1 MYRRYSTQYR
11 ALYRARAPGTPP
23 RPPLPTVHSMDLH
36 TALDQL
42 PCAAAVRDADAT
54 LWSHPLG
61 MRFLDG
67 RVALPDALAKKVSS
81 F

>member
-1 MYRRYSTQYR
+1 M
-11 ALYRARAPGTPP
+11 PG
-23 RPPLPTVHSMDLH
+23 SMDLH

-61 MRFLDG
+61 MRLLDG